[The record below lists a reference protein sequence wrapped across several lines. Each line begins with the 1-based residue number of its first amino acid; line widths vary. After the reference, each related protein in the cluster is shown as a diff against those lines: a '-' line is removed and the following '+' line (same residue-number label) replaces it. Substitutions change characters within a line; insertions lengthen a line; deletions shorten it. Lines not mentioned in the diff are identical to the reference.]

1 MREIK
6 FRAWDKNKG
15 KMFSAEEVRDSK
27 GDLLAVGLHGLP
39 IVIDRDSFRDDE
51 IIGWNIDHYIT
62 LMQFTGL
69 VDKHGKEIY
78 EGDIIQRVN
87 IKVPLLVRWNQKEA
101 RFDVAKDPDNFNAT
115 VIWYTQL
122 IEEEYEVIGN
132 IYENPELMRGGK
144 V

>member
-1 MREIK
+1 MRTIK
-6 FRAWDKNKG
+6 FRVWHK
-15 KMFSAEEVRDSK
+15 KMQRMYEVLTLNFKQQMLSSPCRDGCETGIDGFS
-27 GDLLAVGLHGLP
+27 
-39 IVIDRDSFRDDE
+39 FDE
-51 IIGWNIDHYIT
+51 ME
-62 LMQFTGL
+62 LVQFTGL

-78 EGDIIQRVN
+78 EGDIIQRST

-101 RFDVAKDPDNFNAT
+101 KFDVAKDPDNFNAT

-122 IEEEYEVIGN
+122 IEEEYEIIGN

>member
-6 FRAWDKNKG
+6 FRAWDKRMM
-15 KMFSAEEVRDSK
+15 KMREVNALYLDVQMGMAPSDRAILVDLYETSSAYQV
-27 GDLLAVGLHGLP
+27 
-39 IVIDRDSFRDDE
+39 DRDVD
-51 IIGWNIDHYIT
+51 

-69 VDKHGKEIY
+69 KDRNGKEIY

-101 RFDVAKDPDNFNAT
+101 RFDLAKDPDNFNAV

-122 IEEEYEVIGN
+122 VEEDYEVIGN

-144 V
+144 A